1 MGKHCIYIQSRRGR
15 RLKKPTL
22 DSTGPLGS
30 DPVASIGTAASSNVH
45 TQLDLDADLWP
56 DLSVD
61 DNDAVFDSVLFNPSY
76 PFTPSLDFL
85 INDDDFQSPV
95 ILRQYKCDHDM

>member
-1 MGKHCIYIQSRRGR
+1 MGKQCIYIQSRRGR

-22 DSTGPLGS
+22 DSTKPLIS
-30 DPVASIGTAASSNVH
+30 DPVASLGTYAPSNVQ
-45 TQLDLDADLWP
+45 TQPDLDADLWP

-61 DNDAVFDSVLFNPSY
+61 ENDAVFDSVLFNPSY

-85 INDDDFQSPV
+85 VNCENLQNPGV
-95 ILRQYKCDHDM
+95 LRQYKCDHDM

>member
-1 MGKHCIYIQSRRGR
+1 MGKQCIYIQSRRGR

-30 DPVASIGTAASSNVH
+30 DPVASIGTAASCNVH
-45 TQLDLDADLWP
+45 TQLNLDADLLP
-56 DLSVD
+56 DFSIN
-61 DNDAVFDSVLFNPSY
+61 DNDAVFDSVLFNPCY

-85 INDDDFQSPV
+85 VDSENHQNPGV
-95 ILRQYKCDHDM
+95 LRQYQCDHDM